1 MGDLSFS
8 KTEMEE
14 EWIGEWKQKEG
25 CKEGLEGEEEGE
37 AAARM

>member
-14 EWIGEWKQKEG
+14 SWIGKWKRKCE
-25 CKEGLEGEEEGE
+25 EGLEGEEEGE